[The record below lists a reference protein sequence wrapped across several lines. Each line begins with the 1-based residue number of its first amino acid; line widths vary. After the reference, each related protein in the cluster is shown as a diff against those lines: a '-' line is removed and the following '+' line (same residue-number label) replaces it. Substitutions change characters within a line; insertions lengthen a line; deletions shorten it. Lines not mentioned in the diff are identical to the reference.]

1 MANSINGSSE
11 QIQSNYEKYKEYF
24 TDGNKNE
31 LGQMDFLSLMVEQM
45 KNQDF
50 SNPTD
55 NSEYIAQLAQ
65 FNSLQQMQ
73 QMTYYTNASF
83 AASLVGKTVTM
94 ASVNK
99 NGEMEQVT
107 DVVSAVKMNGQT
119 FEIIVDGKTF
129 TTSNLMEIVTEKSET
144 EKPETDKP
152 EEDKEDKEDTT
163 EKA

>member
-1 MANSINGSSE
+1 MANGISGSTE

-24 TDGNKNE
+24 TDTNKNE

-107 DVVSAVKMNGQT
+107 DVVTAVKMNGQS
-119 FEIIVDGKTF
+119 FEIIVDGKTY
-129 TTSNLMEIVTEKSET
+129 TTSNLMEIVTEKPET
-144 EKPETDKP
+144 EKP
-152 EEDKEDKEDTT
+152 EEDKEDKDDAT